1 MEKTSSLDP
10 FARSILRR
18 RGLSIAGVTALLFM
32 FLGCSSEHTQVPQ
45 KQIATTLAGIPK
57 VQVTRASVP
66 REMDFDGV
74 VEAVNQAVVSA
85 QTSGRIVEL
94 PFDVGD
100 FVAKGDVVAR
110 FTDTEQQAALAAAKA
125 GLEEARARAAEA
137 SQQYARISDV
147 FKKGL
152 VAKAA
157 FDQAEAA
164 NQAALAR
171 VESATAAVK
180 DAQERVSHTRV
191 IAPYSGIVVARLT
204 DVGATV
210 APGTPLIEGLS
221 LDHLRVRVAIPQQHI
236 GPLRQ
241 HKKARV
247 ILASGQSVAVDEMRI
262 PPSAN
267 AASQSFSVLL
277 TLPSGAIQ
285 TPVFPGTLVKVA
297 FVTEQTEALLVP
309 AAAVAHRG
317 EVTAA
322 YVVADNRVSFRYLR
336 LGKAVGADDYVVLA
350 GLEPGEH
357 VLLDTVAAASAY
369 KSQTFSPGEH

>member
-1 MEKTSSLDP
+1 
-10 FARSILRR
+10 
-18 RGLSIAGVTALLFM
+18 M
-32 FLGCSSEHTQVPQ
+32 FLGCSSEHAPVPQ
-45 KQIATTLAGIPK
+45 KQIATTLAGIPT

-125 GLEEARARAAEA
+125 GVEEARARAAEA

-180 DAQERVSHTRV
+180 DAQERVAHTRV

-309 AAAVAHRG
+309 TAAVAHRG